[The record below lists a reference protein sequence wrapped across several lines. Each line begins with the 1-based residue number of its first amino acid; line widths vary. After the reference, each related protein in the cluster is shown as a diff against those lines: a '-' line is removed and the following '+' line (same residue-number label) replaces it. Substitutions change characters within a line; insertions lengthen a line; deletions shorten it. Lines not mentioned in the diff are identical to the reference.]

1 MMYYVYE
8 HWTPGESGELELQ
21 EVSDVPRF
29 QIEDGSQVFITEYSP
44 SSEDSRA
51 TYFMGEGEVGVP
63 MYEHWVLGEDGQHT
77 PREISNSP
85 IGINLKPTSRLY
97 IRYYI
102 PRGGRLLYFDG
113 ENETEWFETSS
124 E

>member
-1 MMYYVYE
+1 MMYVYE

-51 TYFMGEGEVGVP
+51 TFWMGEGEVGVP
-63 MYEHWVLGEDGQHT
+63 MYEHWVPGEDGQHT
-77 PREISNSP
+77 P
-85 IGINLKPTSRLY
+85 
-97 IRYYI
+97 
-102 PRGGRLLYFDG
+102 GRFQTHL
-113 ENETEWFETSS
+113 
-124 E
+124 